1 MKKSTKLIS
10 MLLAVMMIAA
20 LLPAAALADDV
31 ASEGLDAGAII
42 EGIAGSI
49 TGGTD
54 GSDIIGSITGGSTG
68 DIIGSITGGTE
79 GGDIIGSITG
89 GSTGDGLGG
98 VIDSINGI
106 QIPTYMVYCSL
117 AGKLPASGAVIT
129 LTNNL
134 NGEANAYTANMVGLA
149 LIPKSLVGV
158 YTVSAT
164 CDGPITGL
172 TYKAPAGLTWT
183 INSKLD
189 VDKIVLYPVLNVGLN
204 YTDHFAYMIGY
215 PNGNVQPTGNI
226 TRAEVATIIYRL
238 MTDDSRAKFES
249 TTSGLSD
256 VKAGDWYNEEVCT
269 LVKAGV
275 ITGYPDG
282 SFKPNQNVTRAEFSA
297 MIGKLFSVEYVGS
310 DIFGD
315 TNSSWAESY
324 INLLAKLGIIK
335 GDNVG
340 NANPDDL
347 LTRAEAAAMCNRL
360 LGRICTTDSVNS
372 VTGVKDWPDNASS
385 QWYYY
390 DMLEATNSHDYTWTF
405 DAKNV
410 VTGEFSITEQ
420 WTEIRT
426 DAPVWG

>member
-10 MLLAVMMIAA
+10 LLLAVMMIAA

-31 ASEGLDAGAII
+31 TSESLDAGAII

-54 GSDIIGSITGGSTG
+54 SSDIIGSIIGGTDGSDIIGSITGGSDG
-68 DIIGSITGGTE
+68 IDADAII
-79 GGDIIGSITG
+79 
-89 GSTGDGLGG
+89 DGVGG
-98 VIDSINGI
+98 VIDTVNGI

-117 AGKLPASGAVIT
+117 AGKMPASGAEIT

-134 NGEANAYTANMVGLA
+134 TGEVSVHTANLLGLA
-149 LIPKSLVGV
+149 LIPKSLIGV
-158 YTVSAT
+158 YSVSAT
-164 CDGPITGL
+164 CDGFLTGL
-172 TYKAPAGLTWT
+172 TYKSVAGTTWT
-183 INSKLD
+183 LNAKID
-189 VDKIVLYPVLNVGLN
+189 VDKLVLYPVLNIGLN

-215 PNGNVQPTGNI
+215 PNGNVQPNGNI

-238 MTDDSRAKFES
+238 MDDDSRAKFGS
-249 TTSGLSD
+249 TTSSLSD

-297 MIGKLFSVEYVGS
+297 MIGRMFSVSYVGS

-335 GDNVG
+335 GDDLG
-340 NANPDDL
+340 NANPDSL
-347 LTRAEAAAMCNRL
+347 LTRAETAAMCNRL
-360 LGRICTTDSVNS
+360 LGRISTTDSVNGVS
-372 VTGVKDWPDNASS
+372 GVKDWPDNASS

-390 DMLEATNSHDYTWTF
+390 DMLEATNSHNYTWTV
-405 DAKNV
+405 DVKNIT
-410 VTGEFSITEQ
+410 TGEFAITEQ
-420 WTEIRT
+420 WTGIRT

>member
-10 MLLAVMMIAA
+10 LLLAVMMIAA

-31 ASEGLDAGAII
+31 TSEGLDAGAII
-42 EGIAGSI
+42 EGLAGSI
-49 TGGTD
+49 TGSID

-68 DIIGSITGGTE
+68 DIIGSITGGSD
-79 GGDIIGSITG
+79 GIDADAII
-89 GSTGDGLGG
+89 DGVGG
-98 VIDSINGI
+98 VIDTVNGI

-134 NGEANAYTANMVGLA
+134 TGEASSHTANLLGLA

-172 TYKAPAGLTWT
+172 TYKSPAGLTWS
-183 INSKLD
+183 INAKLD

-238 MTDDSRAKFES
+238 MTDDSRAKFAS
-249 TTSGLSD
+249 TTSSLKD

-282 SFKPNQNVTRAEFSA
+282 TFKPNQNVTRAEFSS

-372 VTGVKDWPDNASS
+372 VSGVKDWPDNASS

-405 DAKNV
+405 DAKNI

>member
-10 MLLAVMMIAA
+10 LLLAVMMIAA
-20 LLPAAALADDV
+20 LQPAAALADDV
-31 ASEGLDAGAII
+31 TSEGLDAGAII
-42 EGIAGSI
+42 EGLAGSI
-49 TGGTD
+49 TGSID

-68 DIIGSITGGTE
+68 DIIGSITGGSD
-79 GGDIIGSITG
+79 GIDADAII
-89 GSTGDGLGG
+89 DGVGG
-98 VIDSINGI
+98 VIDTVNGI

-134 NGEANAYTANMVGLA
+134 TGEASSHTANLLGLA

-172 TYKAPAGLTWT
+172 TYKSPAGLTWS
-183 INSKLD
+183 INAKLD

-238 MTDDSRAKFES
+238 MTDDSRAKFAS
-249 TTSGLSD
+249 TTSSLKD

-282 SFKPNQNVTRAEFSA
+282 TFKPNQNVTRAEFSS

-372 VTGVKDWPDNASS
+372 VSGVKDWPDNASS

-405 DAKNV
+405 DAKNI